1 MKVLSLIST
10 KGGAGK
16 TTVAAN
22 LGGLLADAGLKVL
35 LLDLDSQPTLS
46 SYYALCKSREAGSYE
61 LISQRLTVAEQI
73 ISVTTIPRLEL
84 IVSNDRAGH
93 LGTVLLHAPD
103 GRLRLRNLL
112 PAFADQYDVLIVDTQ
127 GARSVVVEMA
137 ILASD
142 CALCPLPPEMLAARE
157 LRRGTLGLFEE
168 LEPYR
173 YLGVYLPPVKLLLNQ
188 VNANRRDTCLIMQS
202 LRNTFAAAPHVSVC
216 NTVIPD
222 RAVAARPMSCEHWP
236 MNCSLSGSSDWS
248 RPGSVRALFPTA
260 LPQWNASPADQLS
273 AMSIPRCPSHAAGRK
288 GLSSPSAL
296 TDQGQVHETANP
308 RRHHAQAPARAL
320 PTAGNTGIAH
330 RS

>member
-22 LGGLLADAGLKVL
+22 IGGLLADSGLRVL

-46 SYYALCKSREAGSYE
+46 SYFALCELREAGSYE
-61 LISQRLTVAEQI
+61 LISQRLTAPEQVI
-73 ISVTTIPRLEL
+73 TSTVIQHLEL

-93 LGTVLLHAPD
+93 INALLMQADD

-112 PAFADQYDVLIVDTQ
+112 PAFQDRYDVLIVDTQ

-142 CALCPLPPEMLAARE
+142 CALCPVPPEMLAARE

-173 YLGVYLPPVKLLLNQ
+173 YLGVALPSVKLLMNQ
-188 VNANRRDTCLIMQS
+188 VNTNRRDTRLIMKS
-202 LRNTFAAAPHVSVC
+202 LKASFETDPHISVC
-216 NTVIPD
+216 ATVIPD
-222 RAVAARPMSCEHWP
+222 RVAYLNAA
-236 MNCSLSGSSDWS
+236 SLGLPVHRVDFAPPCGSNSPCAAD
-248 RPGSVRALFPTA
+248 VMRALAVELFPEWT
-260 LPQWNASPADQLS
+260 DQLS
-273 AMSIPRCPSHAAGRK
+273 
-288 GLSSPSAL
+288 SSPRSGPSL
-296 TDQGQVHETANP
+296 TSTADSRLI
-308 RRHHAQAPARAL
+308 RR
-320 PTAGNTGIAH
+320 
-330 RS
+330 S

>member
-1 MKVLSLIST
+1 MDVLSLIST

-22 LGGLLADAGLKVL
+22 LGGLLADAGLWVL

-46 SYYALCKSREAGSYE
+46 SYYALPHPRSAGSYE
-61 LISQRLTVAEQI
+61 LIAQNLTAAEQV
-73 ISVTTIPRLEL
+73 ISATAIPGLDL

-93 LGTVLLHAPD
+93 LNTLLLHAPD

-112 PAFADQYDVLIVDTQ
+112 PAFADDYDVLVVDTQ

-173 YLGVYLPPVKLLLNQ
+173 HLGVSLPPVKLLLNQ
-188 VNANRRDTCLIMQS
+188 VNFNRRDTRLIMQS
-202 LRNTFAAAPHVSVC
+202 LQATFAGDAHVSIC
-216 NTVIPD
+216 DTVIPD
-222 RAVAARPMSCEHWP
+222 RVAYLNAATLGMPVHRVEPHPMGGGRGCPAAQVMRDLAVE
-236 MNCSLSGSSDWS
+236 
-248 RPGSVRALFPTA
+248 LFP
-260 LPQWNASPADQLS
+260 QWRHQLTK
-273 AMSIPRCPSHAAGRK
+273 AAAGSDRRW
-288 GLSSPSAL
+288 
-296 TDQGQVHETANP
+296 TA
-308 RRHHAQAPARAL
+308 
-320 PTAGNTGIAH
+320 
-330 RS
+330 S

>member
-46 SYYALCKSREAGSYE
+46 SYYALCEPREAGSYE

-73 ISVTTIPRLEL
+73 ISATAIPRLEL

-112 PAFADQYDVLIVDTQ
+112 PAFAVQYDVLIVDTQ

-173 YLGVYLPPVKLLLNQ
+173 YLGVDLPPVKLLLNQ

-202 LRNTFAAAPHVSVC
+202 LRNTFAADPHVSVC

-222 RAVAARPMSCEHWP
+222 RVAYLNAASLGLPVHRVESKAAPRSRSRCAADVMRALANELFPEWEQRLAQTKVRARSFPNSIASVKCVT
-236 MNCSLSGSSDWS
+236 S
-248 RPGSVRALFPTA
+248 RPA
-260 LPQWNASPADQLS
+260 
-273 AMSIPRCPSHAAGRK
+273 
-288 GLSSPSAL
+288 
-296 TDQGQVHETANP
+296 
-308 RRHHAQAPARAL
+308 
-320 PTAGNTGIAH
+320 
-330 RS
+330 